1 MDGQRNTINSG
12 CHERNTY
19 VTLCRFP
26 AELEGGLQLI
36 RAIRRSHRVTN
47 LAIGPRARRIGGAV
61 SFVVVTPLY
70 RVRLRSGY
78 VFLQVSV
85 LWCARAGRTTSIGSV
100 LSSSQLFSHSHFA
113 VRPTGSNFEYCNI
126 APSRNS
132 RNTADDTVPAIR
144 TRRVWRLVKDADLWP
159 SRRERTTFANHF
171 TVSPASQKG
180 DTIYMKFLDTVSP
193 SLSRARSGSCKK
205 LIEPFIGPATRCM
218 SSLKY
223 QGFSFRN
230 LLEQDI
236 KILQQPTQK
245 IATIQGNVT
254 GYT

>member
-1 MDGQRNTINSG
+1 MTNHIDQTRSRR
-12 CHERNTY
+12 HREFFS
-19 VTLCRFP
+19 FP
-26 AELEGGLQLI
+26 F
-36 RAIRRSHRVTN
+36 RRPSDR
-47 LAIGPRARRIGGAV
+47 
-61 SFVVVTPLY
+61 
-70 RVRLRSGY
+70 
-78 VFLQVSV
+78 
-85 LWCARAGRTTSIGSV
+85 
-100 LSSSQLFSHSHFA
+100 
-113 VRPTGSNFEYCNI
+113 FEYRNI
-126 APSRNS
+126 AASRNS
-132 RNTADDTVPAIR
+132 SSTADDTVPATR

-159 SRRERTTFANHF
+159 SRRKRTTFANNF

-218 SSLKY
+218 ISLKY

-236 KILQQPTQK
+236 KILLQPTQE

>member
-1 MDGQRNTINSG
+1 MQRRRVNRTIDKEVITPPPPSTIQAVEQVSNEIRFARSVVRSQVSTR
-12 CHERNTY
+12 HQRSTS
-19 VTLCRFP
+19 TLVAKLYGNARVACPCNRVR
-26 AELEGGLQLI
+26 ARIGRSTSI
-36 RAIRRSHRVTN
+36 RVIRRYCRRRRRVTFV
-47 LAIGPRARRIGGAV
+47 ISFPIRRP
-61 SFVVVTPLY
+61 SDRFDY
-70 RVRLRSGY
+70 R
-78 VFLQVSV
+78 
-85 LWCARAGRTTSIGSV
+85 
-100 LSSSQLFSHSHFA
+100 
-113 VRPTGSNFEYCNI
+113 NI
-126 APSRNS
+126 APSRLSS
-132 RNTADDTVPAIR
+132 RCSKADETVSTTR
-144 TRRVWRLVKDADLWP
+144 TRLVWRLVKDTDLWP
-159 SRRERTTFANHF
+159 SLRKRTTFANHF
-171 TVSPASQKG
+171 IISPASQKG

-236 KILQQPTQK
+236 KILLQPTQE